1 LPNGMFWADGSPNH
15 LPHWNVITSEGYV
28 TSAGM
33 KREELSYNGIKYLKY
48 TPTTLPIKGAI
59 LHLSGMGE
67 RGSNLALLENTE
79 IPKQLKN
86 GLEVPYIVVCPQ
98 LPSSYGGWY
107 GNITGPIIE
116 MMKGYGVDLHLAGL
130 SLGGM
135 SVPTIISE
143 KPGVFKTAATVCGKA
158 EGNIKA
164 AIYAEISKIP
174 SVHYYDPSDQTI
186 SYGYSSIKGMC
197 DDLKLKADITFVQ
210 LKGYPN
216 AHNIWQIA
224 YLPENYW
231 KWLDS
236 KVTPLPLPV
245 KETIIEQWIE
255 GGKLYSKGSNG
266 TIIIN

>member
-1 LPNGMFWADGSPNH
+1 MRKILILLFLIPVVCFSQ
-15 LPHWNVITSEGYV
+15 
-28 TSAGM
+28 M
-33 KREELSYNGIKYLKY
+33 KREALSYNGIQYLKY
-48 TPTTLPIKGAI
+48 TPTTLKVKGAI
-59 LHLSGMGE
+59 LHLSGQGE
-67 RGSNLALLENTE
+67 KGSNLALLENTE

-116 MMKGYGVDLHLAGL
+116 MMNGYGLDLHLTGL
-130 SLGGM
+130 SLGAM
-135 SVPTIISE
+135 TVPTLISE

-174 SVHYYDPSDQTI
+174 SVHYYDPADQTI

-197 DDLKLKADITFVQ
+197 DDLKAQGKDITFVQ

-245 KETIIEQWIE
+245 KEAIAEQYILD
-255 GGKLYSKGSNG
+255 GKLVTIGVNG
-266 TIIIN
+266 TKIN